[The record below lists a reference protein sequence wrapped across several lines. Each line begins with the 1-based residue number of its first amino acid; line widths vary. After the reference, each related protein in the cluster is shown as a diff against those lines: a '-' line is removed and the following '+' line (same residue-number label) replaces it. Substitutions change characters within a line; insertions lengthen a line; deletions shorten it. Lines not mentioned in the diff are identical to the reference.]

1 MGGMKA
7 AGMTNEEIDTIW
19 PAVSVKFLTDVEPS
33 RRDRQLANIAFR
45 YYNHPAAG
53 AVGAARDQPLSDL
66 LTDLMFL
73 SPDQKTVEIMSRHH
87 DRVFNY
93 QLVEQTDRSVIGVIM
108 GLGRDYTPLH
118 GDDLS
123 FLFDVEQFLGDK
135 TVAESETDAAVSAV
149 MRGYWASFARTGHP
163 SPSSGAVTPAWLP
176 VRPDKL
182 RSVMS

>member
-1 MGGMKA
+1 
-7 AGMTNEEIDTIW
+7 
-19 PAVSVKFLTDVEPS
+19 
-33 RRDRQLANIAFR
+33 
-45 YYNHPAAG
+45 
-53 AVGAARDQPLSDL
+53 
-66 LTDLMFL
+66 MFL

-163 SPSSGAVTPAWLP
+163 SPGPPLS
-176 VRPDKL
+176 
-182 RSVMS
+182 